1 MLLFLHYYFYPFLA
15 TVHKEDSDLL
25 FQACCSSDYS
35 RKELEKIANLNQ
47 EDDLAFLVNRTVGN
61 HSAAA
66 DGKII
71 FHTFFSKISLVL
83 KKNDEIVPNPND
95 LITLEKEGIDVSFL
109 KAFDP
114 NIDVADSAEVAECLA
129 QLAVLL
135 PQLAKLQDERLIAPN
150 RTSEL
155 APQLDADEL
164 RTAGQVQRGLI
175 TALKKLEPGVAYDT
189 ESLRRAIGVKSN

>member
-1 MLLFLHYYFYPFLA
+1 MHNILA

-35 RKELEKIANLNQ
+35 RKELEKIVSLNQ

-61 HSAAA
+61 YSAAA
-66 DGKII
+66 EGKVAL
-71 FHTFFSKISLVL
+71 HKNCKKVLVL

-135 PQLAKLQDERLIAPN
+135 PQLAKLQDDRLIAPN

-155 APQLDADEL
+155 TPQLDGEEL
-164 RTAGQVQRGLI
+164 RTAGQVQRGLVN
-175 TALKKLEPGVAYDT
+175 ALKKLEPGVAYDT